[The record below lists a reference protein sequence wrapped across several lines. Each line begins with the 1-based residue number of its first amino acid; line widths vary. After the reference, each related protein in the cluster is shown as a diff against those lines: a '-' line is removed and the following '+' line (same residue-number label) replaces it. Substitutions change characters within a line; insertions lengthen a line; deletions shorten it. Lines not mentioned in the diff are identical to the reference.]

1 MLSLSLPSS
10 SSSSSSSP
18 SSPLSFSPS
27 PPNYDHHDHPH
38 HDHHHHHF
46 LHHHQIMTIIMT
58 ILIITIII
66 ITTTTIY
73 LFSSTRQSSI
83 RKPHLPLCHIYFF
96 PTAKLYNRKNN
107 PDVGVPL
114 QKYPSSTKPLPRNKS
129 GARGLN
135 KPRSPLRANSLLV
148 STTKSRSPSRNIL
161 NKFSE

>member
-10 SSSSSSSP
+10 SSSSP
-18 SSPLSFSPS
+18 PLSFSPS
-27 PPNYDHHDHPH
+27 PPNYDHHNDHPH
-38 HDHHHHHF
+38 HHHHHF

-58 ILIITIII
+58 ILILILI
-66 ITTTTIY
+66 TIY
-73 LFSSTRQSSI
+73 LFSSI
-83 RKPHLPLCHIYFF
+83 RKPHLPLCHIYFS